1 MSINYIKIFVV
12 IEINNNP
19 ITPQQRSMKISML
32 FIYLF
37 IYLLRNV
44 QISSNSLWNV
54 HFSSRYF

>member
-32 FIYLF
+32 FIYL
-37 IYLLRNV
+37 LRNV